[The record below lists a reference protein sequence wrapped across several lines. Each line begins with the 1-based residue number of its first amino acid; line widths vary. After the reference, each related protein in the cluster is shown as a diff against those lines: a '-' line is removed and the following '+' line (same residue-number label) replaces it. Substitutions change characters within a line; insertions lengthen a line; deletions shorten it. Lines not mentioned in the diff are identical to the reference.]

1 MITSKKSYLGRT
13 LGLII
18 SALLI
23 SSMFC
28 LAAYAET
35 PTMPDMSD
43 MIPDG
48 TNIPDTNIEGATGND
63 STMFPEASSAIGSSS
78 ATQKPS
84 SPIESAISPEST
96 APMGDG
102 TDDGGMIGGILGI
115 IIAIIVVIA
124 IIILIVLLIPKRD
137 STIINRDKNHDT
149 DNDKK
154 NH

>member
-63 STMFPEASSAIGSSS
+63 STMFPEASSAIGS
-78 ATQKPS
+78 
-84 SPIESAISPEST
+84 
-96 APMGDG
+96 
-102 TDDGGMIGGILGI
+102 
-115 IIAIIVVIA
+115 
-124 IIILIVLLIPKRD
+124 
-137 STIINRDKNHDT
+137 
-149 DNDKK
+149 
-154 NH
+154 